1 MSNDMSN
8 TTSTNNPSDKNTIDC
23 EEALKR
29 LFEYIDHELHGR
41 RHEEM
46 EDHMSKCR
54 SCYSRLEFEK
64 RLQQHLKN
72 ATEQKAP
79 QELQNK
85 IKKLIHKL

>member
-1 MSNDMSN
+1 MSN
-8 TTSTNNPSDKNTIDC
+8 TISNSHPSDKKTIDC

-29 LFEYIDHELHGR
+29 LFDYIDHELHGH

-46 EDHMSKCR
+46 ADHLSKCR

-64 RLQQHLKN
+64 RLQLHLKG

-79 QELQNK
+79 EELQNK
-85 IKKLIHKL
+85 IKMLFRKL